1 MKDILIAYLHVIKK
15 LKNSDLLK
23 NISVRNIETEDAYDL
38 LYKPVLVLSSIY
50 DRIINN
56 ACNVE
61 DDKILSEIRSC
72 SNSIWYS
79 FDNRNDVSLFIP
91 KKNLNVESNLKDFLY
106 SHLSIP
112 DDDPMNI
119 FTIHTIAGEI
129 DMMISNWFKMK
140 LNENK

>member
-23 NISVRNIETEDAYDL
+23 NISVRNIETEGAYDL
-38 LYKPVLVLSSIY
+38 LYKPVSVLSSIY
-50 DRIINN
+50 DKINN
-56 ACNVE
+56 NTCNVE
-61 DDKILSEIRSC
+61 DGKILSEIHSC

-79 FDNRNDVSLFIP
+79 IDNRNDVSPFIP
-91 KKNLNVESNLKDFLY
+91 NKILDVEGNLKDFLY

-112 DDDPMNI
+112 DNAPMNI
-119 FTIHTIAGEI
+119 YTIHTIAGEI

>member
-38 LYKPVLVLSSIY
+38 LYKPVLILSSIY

-56 ACNVE
+56 TCNVE
-61 DDKILSEIRSC
+61 DGKILSEIRSC

-79 FDNRNDVSLFIP
+79 IDNRNDVSPFIP
-91 KKNLNVESNLKDFLY
+91 NKILDVESNLKDFLY
-106 SHLSIP
+106 SYLSIQ
-112 DDDPMNI
+112 DDAPMNI

-129 DMMISNWFKMK
+129 DLLLSGMK
-140 LNENK
+140 KYR